1 MTHVAYHLL
10 RLTMPQV
17 IRFQYANTVLSTDAS
32 SLLFDV
38 VKDERLESF
47 SYCFGALHVVK
58 SFHYC
63 V

>member
-1 MTHVAYHLL
+1 MS
-10 RLTMPQV
+10 QV

-47 SYCFGALHVVK
+47 SDCFGALHVVK